1 MLNGFYSK
9 VDCFDI
15 AEVNPAFAFHEIIT
29 AIAARIMLERFIH
42 KFGEWGSSKAKGL
55 DGWAIPEGLKG
66 ISQEKTRE

>member
-15 AEVNPAFAFHEIIT
+15 AEVNPVFDFHGIIT

-42 KFGEWGSSKAKGL
+42 KFGEWDSSKAKGL
-55 DGWAIPEGLKG
+55 DG
-66 ISQEKTRE
+66 